1 MDMDQYP
8 NTPGFKASG
17 PSQEAAQTIAPTAK
31 SLRAAVLRTMMQTS
45 HDMTADQIAAE
56 LNRSV
61 LSIRPRVAELHRQGV
76 IQPNGERRKNES
88 GMFATVWTVSQKL
101 GGANE

>member
-1 MDMDQYP
+1 MSDYP
-8 NTPGFKASG
+8 NTPGFKAEG

-31 SLRAAVLRTMMQTS
+31 SLRAAVLRTMIQTA

-56 LNRSV
+56 LNRSI

-76 IQPNGERRKNES
+76 IRPNGERRKNES
-88 GMFATVWTVSQKL
+88 GMSATVWTVCQ
-101 GGANE
+101 GDAA